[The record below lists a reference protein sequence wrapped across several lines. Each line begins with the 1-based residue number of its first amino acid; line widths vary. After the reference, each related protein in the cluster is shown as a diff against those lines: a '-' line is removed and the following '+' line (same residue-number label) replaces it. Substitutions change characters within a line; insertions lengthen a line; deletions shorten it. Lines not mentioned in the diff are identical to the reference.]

1 VELQSAA
8 RTLLANFFSIL
19 LNETHRVH
27 WRFHLEPIYLKLLF
41 LIVVANLAPI
51 IGQRLL
57 RNRCASPLD
66 CGLRFL
72 DGRPLLGPSKTW
84 RGYMFSI
91 PITSAC
97 AWVEGLDMTT
107 GLVFSLAVLLG
118 DSVTSFIKRRL
129 GMVSGGRA
137 PGLDQ
142 VLESLLP
149 LLMVQHRFDLAL
161 SGILGVVMAFI
172 ILNLIFWRYYARP
185 HYS

>member
-1 VELQSAA
+1 MFRS
-8 RTLLANFFSIL
+8 LLTKI
-19 LNETHRVH
+19 HRVQG
-27 WRFHLEPIYLKLLF
+27 RFHLDLIYFKLLV

-57 RNRCASPLD
+57 CDRFASPLD
-66 CGLRFL
+66 CGSHFL

-84 RGYMFSI
+84 RGYLFSI
-91 PITSAC
+91 PITIAF

-129 GMVSGGRA
+129 GLVSGGHA

-149 LLMVQHRFDLAL
+149 LLVVQPRFDLAL
-161 SGILGVVMAFI
+161 SGILGVVIAFI
-172 ILNLIFWRYYARP
+172 ILDLIFWRYYSPP

>member
-1 VELQSAA
+1 
-8 RTLLANFFSIL
+8 
-19 LNETHRVH
+19 
-27 WRFHLEPIYLKLLF
+27 LF

-57 RNRCASPLD
+57 RNRFDSPLD
-66 CGLRFL
+66 CGSRFL

-84 RGYMFSI
+84 RGYLFSV

-97 AWVEGLDMTT
+97 AWVEGLDMAT
-107 GLVFSLAVLLG
+107 GLVFSLAALLG

-129 GMVSGGRA
+129 GLVSGGHA

-149 LLMVQHRFDLAL
+149 LLVVQHRFDLVL
-161 SGILGVVMAFI
+161 LGILGVVIAFV
-172 ILNLIFWRYYARP
+172 ILDLIFWRYYPRP
-185 HYS
+185 HYSPSPNTP